1 MAVDDD
7 DGDIDLDA
15 LALFDA
21 LCDAVADTLTDC
33 DFDSGGDAEVDADTA
48 DDHDADP
55 EPVGVVDFESHADV
69 VTVAPALAA
78 LLRVAHGVPL
88 LDALIVREGE
98 DVADGQSLA
107 VADAVSLLLLDDD

>member
-1 MAVDDD
+1 M
-7 DGDIDLDA
+7 
-15 LALFDA
+15 
-21 LCDAVADTLTDC
+21 
-33 DFDSGGDAEVDADTA
+33 
-48 DDHDADP
+48 
-55 EPVGVVDFESHADV
+55 